1 MTLPDGAHEAPTEL
15 QRQLDTWVIPPDTHI
30 QRMQYSD
37 RAANIF
43 YELMHQYQDLLDV
56 YNDRDHEFEDVPIPY
71 DSKIHGALYT
81 IQLVTMALQDNQYR
95 HAALTLDLTEACST
109 LDDVPLMLEATEQLH
124 NLYHHVEKQSIFD
137 IGYSSNMA
145 CIYGCKT
152 KMLVSYRY
160 TFNCLY
166 PALAC
171 HHFNTAPFG
180 GRVCVIP

>member
-137 IGYSSNMA
+137 IA
-145 CIYGCKT
+145 TWLFQQYGVHLWLQDKD
-152 KMLVSYRY
+152 VGFIS
-160 TFNCLY
+160 LY
-166 PALAC
+166 LQLPLPGVGMP
-171 HHFNTAPFG
+171 PF
-180 GRVCVIP
+180 